1 VPPFTATV
9 DGVAGASEDN
19 VRPNGEIVYEFTLL
33 PDIFQ
38 WIDQMLISHSPVKS
52 GRYQASHV
60 LLADGS
66 PCDVAAPPTNAS
78 QYVFMDTQPYA
89 RKIEGLNGKKP
100 ESSAAPNGVYEGI
113 AMLAAARFG
122 NVAKIAF
129 GLKPLPG
136 GLASSWATSPS
147 AKALA
152 RRHHRRAHALQWLA
166 SQAVVAAVKARLQQ
180 NWTTT
185 PVIFPND
192 PAVTSSNDKAFVT
205 VQFPTAVEQFIG
217 MAAVGSRTLRESGTF
232 RLVVSV
238 PRGRGIDTA
247 LGYCVTLASLFR
259 LKDLTETANTVVCFE
274 ANQPPID
281 SGLSDNGAYWEVPF
295 SVRYQYDFNA

>member
-1 VPPFTATV
+1 MSVSTQVDPIDQNFLVSVGADIKGPQQSKLIADAAREILAEAEQQNEDAFGSVPPFTATV

-100 ESSAAPNGVYEGI
+100 ESSAAPNGVYEGV

-152 RRHHRRAHALQWLA
+152 RRHHRRAHALQWLT
-166 SQAVVAAVKARLQQ
+166 SQPAIII
-180 NWTTT
+180 T
-185 PVIFPND
+185 P
-192 PAVTSSNDKAFVT
+192 
-205 VQFPTAVEQFIG
+205 
-217 MAAVGSRTLRESGTF
+217 
-232 RLVVSV
+232 
-238 PRGRGIDTA
+238 
-247 LGYCVTLASLFR
+247 
-259 LKDLTETANTVVCFE
+259 
-274 ANQPPID
+274 
-281 SGLSDNGAYWEVPF
+281 
-295 SVRYQYDFNA
+295 NA